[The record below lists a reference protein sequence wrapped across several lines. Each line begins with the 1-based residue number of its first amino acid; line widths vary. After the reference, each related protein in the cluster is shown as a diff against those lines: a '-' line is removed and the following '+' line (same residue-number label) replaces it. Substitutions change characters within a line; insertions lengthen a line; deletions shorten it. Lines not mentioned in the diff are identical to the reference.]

1 MIPAYIQIHDQ
12 IKAEIDQKIWKI
24 GQRLPSERDLAEKFQ
39 VSRMTLR
46 QAITLLVEEGV
57 LERRVGSGTFVA
69 STRVQEKMRGTT
81 SFTEIMKAQGKVP
94 STQVISYKR
103 TIPSLQEV
111 DKLGIDKTETIIRM
125 ERVRYADGV
134 PVVYEVASIPEKF
147 IINFKKEEV
156 TSHFFQTLE
165 NHGYRIGKSQ
175 QTIYARL
182 AKEKIAHYLEIPKGH
197 AILGLTQISYF
208 DNGTAFEYV
217 KSQYVGERFEFYLEN
232 N

>member
-81 SFTEIMKAQGKVP
+81 SFTEIMKAQGKIP
-94 STQVISYKR
+94 STQVISYKH

-111 DKLGIDKTETIIRM
+111 DKLGIDKTETIVRM

-134 PVVYEVASIPEKF
+134 PVVYEVTSIPEKF
-147 IINFKKEEV
+147 IKNFKKEEV

-165 NHGYRIGKSQ
+165 KHGYRIGKSQ

-182 AKEKIAHYLEIPKGH
+182 AKEKIAEYLEIPKGQ

-208 DNGTAFEYV
+208 DNGVAFEYV

>member
-81 SFTEIMKAQGKVP
+81 SFTEIMKAQGKIP

-111 DKLGIDKTETIIRM
+111 DKLGIDKTETIVRM

-134 PVVYEVASIPEKF
+134 PVVYEVLEK
-147 IINFKKEEV
+147 
-156 TSHFFQTLE
+156 
-165 NHGYRIGKSQ
+165 HGYRIGKSQ

-182 AKEKIAHYLEIPKGH
+182 AKEKIAEYLEIPKGQ
-197 AILGLTQISYF
+197 AILGLTQVSYF
-208 DNGTAFEYV
+208 DNGIAFEYV

>member
-69 STRVQEKMRGTT
+69 STHVQEKMRGTT
-81 SFTEIMKAQGKVP
+81 SFTEIMKSQGKIP

-111 DKLGIDKTETIIRM
+111 DKLGIDKTETIVRM

-134 PVVYEVASIPEKF
+134 PVVYEVASIPERF
-147 IINFKKEEV
+147 IKNFKKEEV
-156 TSHFFQTLE
+156 TSHFFQTME
-165 NHGYRIGKSQ
+165 EHGYRIGKSQ

-182 AKEKIAHYLEIPKGH
+182 AKEKIAEYLEIPKGH
-197 AILGLTQISYF
+197 AILGLTQISYL